1 MTCNTSWFRGAPA
14 PGALISN
21 LRQHREVPMRRKHF
35 ARSLLGSFT
44 IAAGLLSPLAADAE
58 VGDFRRACAVLRT
71 TFRLTV
77 RLG

>member
-35 ARSLLGSFT
+35 AMSLLGSLA
-44 IAAGLLSPLAADAE
+44 IAAGLLFPIAADAQE
-58 VGDFRRACAVLRT
+58 DVDFTSACPTRSSPP
-71 TFRLTV
+71 
-77 RLG
+77 